1 METPDWIKE
10 FPGAITVCDAEGL
23 ITAMNDR
30 SAETFA
36 AEGGA
41 ELIGTNVLDCHPEPS
56 RTKLKGLLESGKTN
70 IYTIEKRGQK
80 KLIFQAPWF
89 REGVFAGLV
98 ELSLEIPWVMPH
110 FNRDKP

>member
-1 METPDWIKE
+1 MTPDWTKE
-10 FPGAITVCDAEGL
+10 FPGAITVCDAEGR

-36 AEGGA
+36 SDGGA
-41 ELIGTNVLDCHPEPS
+41 KLLGTNVLDCHPEPS
-56 RTKLKGLLESGKTN
+56 RSKLEGLLKSGKAN
-70 IYTIEKRGQK
+70 VYTIEKLGRK

-89 REGVFAGLV
+89 REGVISGLV
-98 ELSLEIPWVMPH
+98 ELALEIPAELPH